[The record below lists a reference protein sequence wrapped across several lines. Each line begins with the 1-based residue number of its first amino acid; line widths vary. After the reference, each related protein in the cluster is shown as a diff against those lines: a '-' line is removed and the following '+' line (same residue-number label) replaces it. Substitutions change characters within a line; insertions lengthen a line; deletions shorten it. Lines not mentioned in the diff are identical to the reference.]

1 MAGVLNNSPA
11 MNVLKY
17 VLFFGLAF
25 SAAFSQADELEKCL
39 SAVSTSAHRLER
51 EDAVARCFTSFTQMT
66 GKDACFG
73 HIEKYK
79 SLVNSTRLQNLALNS
94 CFYEST
100 GYKTM
105 QDCMGDTKLFKKASD
120 HDEAIFFCY
129 QSFEERLSKQECSNT
144 AKKLIFPAK
153 RDYLLNHCQEI

>member
-1 MAGVLNNSPA
+1 

-17 VLFFGLAF
+17 VLLLSLAF
-25 SAAFSQADELEKCL
+25 SAALARADELEKCL
-39 SAVSTSAHRLER
+39 SSVGTNVNRLER

-120 HDEAIFFCY
+120 HDEAVFYCFK
-129 QSFEERLSKQECSNT
+129 SFQERLNKDECTNT
-144 AKKLIFPAK
+144 AKKLIFTAK
-153 RDYLLNHCQEI
+153 REYLLNHCLEI